1 MHDCACPSK
10 HTAAS
15 LSAPAEEGFE
25 NHCGTSAGKAMPP
38 RIRKVIKKS
47 KGLEKHK
54 GLGKPKGLEKPTKKG
69 KLTAKSLGQLGQLSL
84 KDKMQ
89 QAAEQ
94 SDTPESAAL
103 VLYENMTKNEK
114 AKAWSKHQTALKKK
128 TDEEKAEQE
137 KEGKQYMA
145 ALKKAS
151 TSETCKQRDTWESEL
166 QMLQKWTPQ
175 ELDLHIKSG
184 RIQWR
189 ECPGTW
195 NVLRV
200 QGYSRLPER
209 AVLEK
214 AERVPRL

>member
-1 MHDCACPSK
+1 M
-10 HTAAS
+10 
-15 LSAPAEEGFE
+15 
-25 NHCGTSAGKAMPP
+25 
-38 RIRKVIKKS
+38 KKS
-47 KGLEKHK
+47 KGLEKPNGLEKPK

-184 RIQWR
+184 RIQWK

-195 NVLRV
+195 NVFGHKDTQDFQRELSWKR
-200 QGYSRLPER
+200 QKEFQEGTEYEWYTFT
-209 AVLEK
+209 
-214 AERVPRL
+214 